1 MVDVLAGHS
10 FEHEIATASDLGLFG
25 LIDMNRS
32 DMLCQWSTDQFPN
45 SIAETALALYTIVKG
60 GGFTS
65 GGINFDA
72 KVRRLEAFVDER
84 YAGWRRPFGAD
95 ILAGKHRL
103 DDLAARVLAANT
115 DVAPVS
121 GRQEYLENLANQFV

>member
-1 MVDVLAGHS
+1 MANLHAMVDVLAGHS
-10 FEHEIATASDLGLFG
+10 FEHEIATAGDLGLFG

-45 SIAETALALYTIVKG
+45 SIAETALA
-60 GGFTS
+60 
-65 GGINFDA
+65 
-72 KVRRLEAFVDER
+72 
-84 YAGWRRPFGAD
+84 
-95 ILAGKHRL
+95 HRL

-115 DVAPVS
+115 DGAPVS

>member
-1 MVDVLAGHS
+1 M
-10 FEHEIATASDLGLFG
+10 IAIDLGRFG
-25 LIDMNRS
+25 SINMNRS
-32 DMLCQWSTDQFPN
+32 VMQCQWSTDQFPN
-45 SIAETALALYTIVKG
+45 SIAETTPALYTIIKG

-103 DDLAARVLAANT
+103 DDLAARGLAANT
-115 DVAPVS
+115 DVAPVL